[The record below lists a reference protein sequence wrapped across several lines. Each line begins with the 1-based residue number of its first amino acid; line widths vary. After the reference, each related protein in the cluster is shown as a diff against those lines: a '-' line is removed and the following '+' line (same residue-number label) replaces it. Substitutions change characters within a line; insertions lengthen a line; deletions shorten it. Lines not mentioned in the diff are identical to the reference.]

1 MERKPLDDADLAQW
15 TVRRPADP
23 ACAAGD
29 GRARK
34 ASVTGTGRKWD
45 SGRADHGGDQV
56 RRRHS
61 WSSMRHVVTQQP
73 QIACWNSSQ
82 ARQISGPGRS
92 TQVARRSLDAA
103 LKRDERRIAF
113 RMRCSRSKQATTGP
127 DHAARQHEI
136 VVQREGF
143 NGHAVGILAFAGRA
157 HAQSATAEGGD
168 AIEEW
173 PVIIAIGKDGSAK
186 RAHEAHLIGG
196 SDMGWSWIGSAGGAR
211 LAIIGLPGIVPGT

>member
-1 MERKPLDDADLAQW
+1 MSVRGCAACGGEKRRALVYSLTKGPQVLLRLPGGRLTPMERKPLDDADLSQW

-34 ASVTGTGRKWD
+34 TSVTGSGRKWD
-45 SGRADHGGDQV
+45 SGRADHRGDQV

-103 LKRDERRIAF
+103 LKRDEQRIAF
-113 RMRCSRSKQATTGP
+113 RMRCSRSKQATT
-127 DHAARQHEI
+127 
-136 VVQREGF
+136 
-143 NGHAVGILAFAGRA
+143 
-157 HAQSATAEGGD
+157 
-168 AIEEW
+168 
-173 PVIIAIGKDGSAK
+173 
-186 RAHEAHLIGG
+186 
-196 SDMGWSWIGSAGGAR
+196 
-211 LAIIGLPGIVPGT
+211 